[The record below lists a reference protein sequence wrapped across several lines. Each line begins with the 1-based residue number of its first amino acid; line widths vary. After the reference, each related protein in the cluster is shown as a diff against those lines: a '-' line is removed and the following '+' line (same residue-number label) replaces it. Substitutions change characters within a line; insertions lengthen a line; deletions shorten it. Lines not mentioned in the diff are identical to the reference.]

1 MGKKTPAVQ
10 EECVGVKGRIKRFVK
25 RRFQPHPLIFTQV
38 FIDLYVFLALGD
50 NVKEFFFRV
59 ASLAFETN
67 VLAELEKSGSR
78 QIGDVV
84 SEYLPGITRKRH
96 ICHTV

>member
-1 MGKKTPAVQ
+1 MRGSCYFKKSS
-10 EECVGVKGRIKRFVK
+10 IRFSPP
-25 RRFQPHPLIFTQV
+25 PHHIYIQSLT
-38 FIDLYVFLALGD
+38 DLYLFHAVGE

-84 SEYLPGITRKRH
+84 SEYPNNLSVIIK
-96 ICHTV
+96 TVT

>member
-1 MGKKTPAVQ
+1 MSFSLLDQINIHTVPSLHAAG
-10 EECVGVKGRIKRFVK
+10 E
-25 RRFQPHPLIFTQV
+25 
-38 FIDLYVFLALGD
+38 

-84 SEYLPGITRKRH
+84 SEYPNNLSVIWK
-96 ICHTV
+96 TVTFVTKFNTQLSARFRD